1 MQKWGKKF
9 VTIKWL
15 GSILYMMWH
24 IEIGRNQ
31 YNLHK
36 WSLYWVQKYKHIKIH
51 KEAWIIPGTMV
62 TNQMF
67 QSTQDYPQP
76 MQGPNCDTD
85 HVLVTVKH
93 KQKIMKISQNW
104 N

>member
-1 MQKWGKKF
+1 
-9 VTIKWL
+9 
-15 GSILYMMWH
+15 
-24 IEIGRNQ
+24 
-31 YNLHK
+31 
-36 WSLYWVQKYKHIKIH
+36 
-51 KEAWIIPGTMV
+51 MV

-93 KQKIMKISQNW
+93 RQKIMKISQNW